1 MEFDDPVARTF
12 NANIK
17 ETRRMITRFIL
28 LSLISLLFA
37 PVIHANSEEFPG
49 RKEFPDVQIYSKTQ
63 LNNEFD
69 DVLIID
75 ARSNYEYE
83 TIHINDSINIPVASK
98 DFGERIRDVRNR
110 SEKPIVFYCNG
121 RTCYKSYKAVKA
133 AMANHVNDVYAYD
146 AGMFEWAKTYPQ
158 HTTLLGQ
165 SPINPKD
172 LLSKKTLKSHMI
184 KPKKFSQMAYEMGDK
199 ARILDIRDVTQRSN
213 GIGYFI
219 GLEYWI
225 SLNRKNKVKKFISKA
240 KQDNKTL
247 LIYDA
252 VGKQVR
258 WLQYTLE
265 QQGVKKYFFM
275 EKGANGFY
283 NQIINVKN

>member
-1 MEFDDPVARTF
+1 M
-12 NANIK
+12 
-17 ETRRMITRFIL
+17 MTRFFL
-28 LSLISLLFA
+28 LSLATLLFA
-37 PVIHANSEEFPG
+37 PLLHANSDEFPG
-49 RKEFPDVQIYSKTQ
+49 RKEFPDVQIYGKAE
-63 LNNEFD
+63 LNNDFD

-83 TIHINDSINIPVASK
+83 TIHINSSINIPVSSK
-98 DFGERIRDVRNR
+98 DFGQRVRDVRDR
-110 SEKPIVFYCNG
+110 STKPIVFYCNG

-133 AMANHVNDVYAYD
+133 AIDNNVSNVYAYD
-146 AGMFEWAKTYPQ
+146 AGMFEWANTYPER
-158 HTTLLGQ
+158 TTLLGQ

-172 LLSKKTLKSHMI
+172 LLNKKILKSHML

-219 GLEYWI
+219 GMEYWI
-225 SLNRKNKVKKFISKA
+225 SLNRKNKVKQFIKKA
-240 KQDNKTL
+240 HADNKTL

-265 QQGVKKYFFM
+265 KQGIKNYYFM
-275 EKGANGFY
+275 DKGARGFY
-283 NQIINVKN
+283 NQIINVKK